1 MAQIGTTLD
10 YPTNYDQT
18 WSLPCHVEDDSQY
31 LLFGQPDPLMF
42 ADCEFLA
49 PMLTPILAG
58 TMHVVSCEENFVKA
72 VYDEP
77 RYYTTPPQKHARCA
91 EGRTCGDVVVT
102 AAAPELFQYT
112 VEDHSIPMKEEL
124 CGAGGCGAHPKNGEM
139 VSQAKYVETQFKMFQ
154 TVIDARFIKYIYS
167 PISDNLAVA
176 EATYPTIAI
185 TKGGVPVDV
194 VDYLSI
200 NSDPV
205 NNITS
210 TLVDAN
216 LAMGYDDLI
225 VPTTIVAADLA
236 DECICCLDASG
247 MFRLA
252 GYLQQLVAN
261 SFRTIPADGDIIMVA
276 NYADFT
282 FQMLQSMRMEWKVGT
297 TLATPFAEKGLM
309 PDEIKSGHEVFNI
322 GGVMLI
328 LSHMAPAG
336 QVLVLPKQVRDY
348 IQFAQ
353 SPFDVRT
360 NDPSGCDY
368 EGYHLAKKAFGW
380 FIPSCYR
387 DKYYIIDMTG
397 LEECCKLT
405 PCVEE
410 PV

>member
-1 MAQIGTTLD
+1 MADQIGAPLV
-10 YPTNYDQT
+10 YPTNYDQS

-31 LLFGQPDPLMF
+31 LLFGQPEAMVV
-42 ADCEFLA
+42 DCEFLA

-58 TMHVVSCEENFVKA
+58 TVHVVKCEENFVKA

-77 RYYTTPPQKHARCA
+77 RYYTTPPQKHTRCA
-91 EGRTCGDVVVT
+91 SGRECGDVVVT
-102 AAAPELFQYT
+102 AEGPEMFQYT

-139 VSQAKYVETQFKMFQ
+139 VSQAKYVETQFKTFQ
-154 TVIDARFIKYIYS
+154 TIIDARFIKYIYS
-167 PISDNLAVA
+167 PVSDNLAVA
-176 EATYPTIAI
+176 TPTYPTITL
-185 TKGGVPVDV
+185 TKGGVGVDV

-200 NSDPV
+200 NEDPV

-210 TLVDAN
+210 VLADAN

-225 VPTTIVAADLA
+225 VPGTIDAAALA

-247 MFRLA
+247 ILRLA
-252 GYLQQLVAN
+252 GYLQGLVGN
-261 SFRTIPADGDIIMVA
+261 TFREIPSDGDIIMVA
-276 NYADFT
+276 NYADFS
-282 FQMLQSMRMEWKVGT
+282 FQQLQSMRMEWKVGT
-297 TLATPFAEKGLM
+297 TLAAPFAEKGLM
-309 PDEIKSGHEVFNI
+309 PDAIKDGHEVFNV

-328 LSHMAPAG
+328 LSYMAPAG
-336 QVLVLPKQVRDY
+336 QVLVLPKQVRDH

-353 SPFDVRT
+353 SPFDTRV

-397 LEECCKLT
+397 LEDCCKLS
-405 PCVEE
+405 PCEQE